1 MRAES
6 SQGHAA
12 TGQAACIAFSSAA
25 PTPPTP
31 ETELTGAHHPDPTR
45 TPISAAHGHPA
56 LWVRSVGIFQEFASA
71 MGWTVSPKIAALKS
85 WPRVWRRVFTEVI
98 KLKGSHW
105 GGP

>member
-25 PTPPTP
+25 PTPPPPRQSLQEPT
-31 ETELTGAHHPDPTR
+31 TR
-45 TPISAAHGHPA
+45 TPPGLPSQLLAAILPYGSDPWA
-56 LWVRSVGIFQEFASA
+56 YFRNSLVL